1 MQNFIFSEKGMVIDM
16 NDQSGTGWLQV
27 QVVEANGAFGIEDA
41 QVLIFGF
48 DENGSDSGVIYSLR
62 TDSSGLAPKVALN
75 APSKA
80 RSLTPADDGV
90 PYASYHIKVSKDNY
104 NSVEITNVPIFD
116 GVTSLQRVNLVP
128 EKMFSDISPGY
139 PKEFVQI
146 YDVPPS
152 ELQP

>member
-1 MQNFIFSEKGMVIDM
+1 M

-27 QVVEANGAFGIEDA
+27 RVVAANGAFGIEDA

-48 DENGSDSGVIYSLR
+48 AENGGDTGVIYSLR

-75 APSKA
+75 APPRA
-80 RSLTPADDGV
+80 RSLTPEDDGV
-90 PYASYHIKVSKDNY
+90 PYASYHVKVSKENY
-104 NSVEITNVPIFD
+104 NSAEITSVPIFD

-128 EKMFSDISPGY
+128 ESMFSDISPGY
-139 PKEFVQI
+139 PKEFTQI

-152 ELQP
+152 EPQL